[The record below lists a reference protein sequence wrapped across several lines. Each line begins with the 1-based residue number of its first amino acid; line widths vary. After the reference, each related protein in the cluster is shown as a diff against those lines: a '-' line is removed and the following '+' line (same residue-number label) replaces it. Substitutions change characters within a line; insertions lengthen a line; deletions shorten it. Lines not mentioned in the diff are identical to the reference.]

1 MKDFVLWMF
10 FILINVFAIVSAE
23 MVVKGFF
30 KKDRQMIIIAGWV
43 ALFSLYLSVKFMSM
57 FL

>member
-1 MKDFVLWMF
+1 
-10 FILINVFAIVSAE
+10 
-23 MVVKGFF
+23 
-30 KKDRQMIIIAGWV
+30 MIIIAGWV